1 MEQTI
6 VRNND
11 FPILT
16 NETKY
21 CLYARKSTE
30 SDETQALSIDSQI
43 NEMLE
48 LARRDNIN
56 VIEIKQEKHSAKDSG
71 QRPVFNQMVKE
82 IEQGKFDAILAWAPD
97 RISRNAGD
105 LGRIV
110 DLMDKKILREIKT
123 YGQLFANSPNDKFL
137 LMILGSQAKLENDN
151 KAVNVRRGLK
161 AKCSMGY
168 RPGMPPLGYLHNK
181 NGNKGERKVFIDPIR
196 CTTIKQI
203 FEKVA
208 YEGWSGR
215 KIYEWL
221 KKMKFTTRTGKFV
234 TLSSVYL
241 ILKNH
246 FYYGKFE
253 YPVGSGSWYD
263 GAYEPIITKEL
274 FDMAQEHLTSENMR
288 CENKEFAFTKM
299 IKCGLCGSGVTAEE
313 KFKQLSN
320 GTITKYI
327 YYGCTRSKDIH
338 CKCGYIREE
347 ELIDQL
353 SSLMDNL
360 PIDETL
366 IKQKLDYEVQ
376 RYNKFRY
383 GVLGLKENEEKIEDL
398 MDYKKYAKYI
408 LTQGSIYEKRELL
421 SCLKGKL
428 VLEKNKLTILNF

>member
-6 VRNND
+6 TQSNN

-16 NETKY
+16 SEARY

-30 SDETQALSIDSQI
+30 SDETQELSIDSQI

-48 LARRDNIN
+48 LAKRDNIN

-71 QRPVFNQMVKE
+71 QRPVFNEMIKE

-105 LGRIV
+105 LGRVV

-123 YGQLFANSPNDKFL
+123 YGQSFANSPNDKFL

-151 KAVNVRRGLK
+151 KAVNVKRGLK

-196 CTTIKQI
+196 CQIIKQM

-208 YEGWSGR
+208 YESWSGR
-215 KIYEWL
+215 KVYEWL
-221 KKMKFTTRTGKFV
+221 KTMKFTTRTGKFV

-241 ILKNH
+241 IIKNH

-274 FDMAQEHLTSENMR
+274 FDKAQEHLTSENMR

-313 KFKQLSN
+313 KFKRLSN

-353 SSLMDNL
+353 SNLMDNL
-360 PIDETL
+360 PINETL

-383 GVLGLKENEEKIEDL
+383 GVLGLKENEEKVEDL

-408 LTQGSIYEKRELL
+408 LMQGSIYEKRELL
-421 SCLKGKL
+421 SCLKGKI
-428 VLEKNKLTILNF
+428 ILKQRGLIID